1 METVILLSVLST
13 LGVVAVVTSVV
24 VMFFKIKDKVGK
36 NTFFTEVKSFHD
48 YIDHIERERKHSV
61 SETNNYINKSYED
74 LLLNLNNYR
83 DEIDRRFLEI
93 ERDFNSDIS
102 SLSKIIDSRCDKLD
116 AKIKEHKK

>member
-61 SETNNYINKSYED
+61 SETNNYISKSYED

-83 DEIDRRFLEI
+83 DEIDRRFLEL
-93 ERDFNSDIS
+93 ERYFNNDIS
-102 SLSKIIDSRCDKLD
+102 SLSKTIDSHCDKLD